1 GSHGYAASCSSFKSI
16 TVLHSASATARCKV
30 IFGRASLMSIF
41 RVRGQ
46 NVSQNIELA
55 PRFKAVCTVLNPLF
69 FSIFY

>member
-1 GSHGYAASCSSFKSI
+1 MKVANGHICSRHFDR
-16 TVLHSASATARCKV
+16 RCKV

>member
-1 GSHGYAASCSSFKSI
+1 MANGHNCPRHFDR
-16 TVLHSASATARCKV
+16 RCKV